1 MILRCLDS
9 YLISEAARA
18 KDLVASVWT
27 KSSVILSKAKLP
39 TGAADP
45 FVAALTNT
53 VFFVFPVGRS

>member
-18 KDLVASVWT
+18 KNLVASVWT

-39 TGAADP
+39 TGAANAL
-45 FVAALTNT
+45 VAT
-53 VFFVFPVGRS
+53 